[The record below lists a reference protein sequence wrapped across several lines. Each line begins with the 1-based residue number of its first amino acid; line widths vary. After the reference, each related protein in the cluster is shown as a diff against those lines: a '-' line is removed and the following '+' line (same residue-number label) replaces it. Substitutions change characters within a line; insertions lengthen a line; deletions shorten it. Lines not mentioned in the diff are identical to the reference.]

1 MVMLECWSMLHLI
14 SPINYNDIFVFT
26 LWYCGPLQWSLS
38 RYMAQTASQRNLD
51 LENWDVD
58 QLGVNSCL
66 FRGEKDLIFVTVLQ
80 DLFSK
85 WSENNCGRRF
95 SDIQGSVSLT
105 APVVTVASLVFGS
118 PPWCMTAHH
127 CTRVKIPGNG
137 LREGHTVSVCV
148 HRPKSAQTAQS
159 PQPRI
164 SIAVQRLD
172 LQRNNADDSD
182 NVRGQIVISLIS
194 RDRGGSGSG
203 PVNTDAPALIPQDP
217 NELPEG

>member
-1 MVMLECWSMLHLI
+1 M
-14 SPINYNDIFVFT
+14 
-26 LWYCGPLQWSLS
+26 
-38 RYMAQTASQRNLD
+38 
-51 LENWDVD
+51 
-58 QLGVNSCL
+58 GVNSCL

-137 LREGHTVSVCV
+137 SREGHTVSVCV
-148 HRPKSAQTAQS
+148 HRPKSALTAQS